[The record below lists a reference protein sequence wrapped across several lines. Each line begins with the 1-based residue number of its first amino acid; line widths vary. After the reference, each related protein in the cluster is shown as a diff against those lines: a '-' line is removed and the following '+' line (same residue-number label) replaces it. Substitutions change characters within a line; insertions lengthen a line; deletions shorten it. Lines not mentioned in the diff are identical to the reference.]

1 MRYEDNKIT
10 FMNMSGMYSG
20 MDDALAEY
28 ARSIMQTEYIEC
40 SEISGTECYCDD
52 RAQELLRER
61 ISEHNVSVKSLHY
74 IDNGNYHYLT
84 KIMLEHM
91 DEPFNLLVIDN
102 HPDMQSPLFGPI
114 LSCGSWVKDMLSD
127 NKYINRVCLYGVKEE
142 LITEEIMHTDRV
154 VVAKSQ
160 NGIMDA
166 LEAQIPLYISID
178 KDALDKKDYI
188 TNWDQGSMRIEE
200 LEILLK
206 ELSDSH
212 NVCGTDI
219 CGGMDSLMMEGSLQ
233 SDIDNNCNTDI
244 RILKALGCE

>member
-28 ARSIMQTEYIEC
+28 ARSVVQTEYIEC

-84 KIMLEHM
+84 KIMLERM

-102 HPDMQSPLFGPI
+102 HPDMQSPLFGSI

-160 NGIMDA
+160 NGIWMH
-166 LEAQIPLYISID
+166 LKHRFRYIYLLI
-178 KDALDKKDYI
+178 K
-188 TNWDQGSMRIEE
+188 MRLTKRI
-200 LEILLK
+200 ILPT
-206 ELSDSH
+206 
-212 NVCGTDI
+212 G
-219 CGGMDSLMMEGSLQ
+219 
-233 SDIDNNCNTDI
+233 I
-244 RILKALGCE
+244 RAA

>member
-1 MRYEDNKIT
+1 
-10 FMNMSGMYSG
+10 
-20 MDDALAEY
+20 
-28 ARSIMQTEYIEC
+28 
-40 SEISGTECYCDD
+40 
-52 RAQELLRER
+52 
-61 ISEHNVSVKSLHY
+61 
-74 IDNGNYHYLT
+74 
-84 KIMLEHM
+84 
-91 DEPFNLLVIDN
+91 
-102 HPDMQSPLFGPI
+102 
-114 LSCGSWVKDMLSD
+114 
-127 NKYINRVCLYGVKEE
+127 
-142 LITEEIMHTDRV
+142 MHTDRV

-166 LEAQIPLYISID
+166 LKAQIPLYISID

-219 CGGMDSLMMEGSLQ
+219 CGGMDSLMMAGSSQ
-233 SDIDNNCNTDI
+233 SDIDNNRNTDI

>member
-28 ARSIMQTEYIEC
+28 ARSVVQTEYIEC

-84 KIMLEHM
+84 KIMLERM

-102 HPDMQSPLFGPI
+102 HPDMQSPLFGSI

-154 VVAKSQ
+154 VVANNQ
-160 NGIMDA
+160 NEVMDS
-166 LEAQIPLYISID
+166 LEGNVPLYISID

-219 CGGMDSLMMEGSLQ
+219 CGGMDSLMMAGSSQ
-233 SDIDNNCNTDI
+233 SNIDNNCNTDI

>member
-28 ARSIMQTEYIEC
+28 ARSVVQTEYIEC

-84 KIMLEHM
+84 KIMLERM

-102 HPDMQSPLFGPI
+102 HPDMQSPLFESI

-212 NVCGTDI
+212 NVCGADI
-219 CGGMDSLMMEGSLQ
+219 CGGMDSLMMAGSF
-233 SDIDNNCNTDI
+233 DNNCNTDI

>member
-1 MRYEDNKIT
+1 MRCEDNKIT
-10 FMNMSGMYSG
+10 FINMSGMYSG

-28 ARSIMQTEYIEC
+28 ASSIMQTEYIEC

-52 RAQELLRER
+52 MAQELLRKR
-61 ISEHNVSVKSLHY
+61 ISEHDVSVKSLHY

-142 LITEEIMHTDRV
+142 LITEEIVHTDRV
-154 VVAKSQ
+154 TVAKSQ
-160 NGIMDA
+160 NDIVDA

-200 LEILLK
+200 LESLLRN
-206 ELSDSH
+206 LAGSY
-212 NVCGTDI
+212 NICGADI
-219 CGGMDSLMMEGSLQ
+219 CGGMDSQMFEAVSQ

-244 RILKALGCE
+244 RILKALGCG

>member
-1 MRYEDNKIT
+1 MRCEDNKIT
-10 FMNMSGMYSG
+10 FMNMSGVYSD
-20 MDDALAEY
+20 MDNTLAEY
-28 ARSIMQTEYIEC
+28 AGSIMQTEYIEC
-40 SEISGTECYCDD
+40 SGVSGTECYCDD
-52 RAQELLRER
+52 MAQKLLREK

-160 NGIMDA
+160 NDIVDA

-188 TNWDQGSMRIEE
+188 TNWDQGSMGIEE
-200 LEILLK
+200 LEMLLK
-206 ELSDSH
+206 ELSASY

-219 CGGMDSLMMEGSLQ
+219 CGGIDSHMKADLSQ
-233 SDIDNNCNTDI
+233 NDIDNNYHTDI

>member
-1 MRYEDNKIT
+1 MRCEDNKIT

-28 ARSIMQTEYIEC
+28 ANSIMRTEYIEC

-52 RAQELLRER
+52 RAQELLRDR
-61 ISEHNVSVKSLHY
+61 IMEHNVSAKSVHY

-91 DEPFNLLVIDN
+91 EEPFNLLVIDN

-127 NKYINRVCLYGVKEE
+127 NKHINRVCLYGVKED
-142 LITEEIMHTDRV
+142 LITEEIIHTEK
-154 VVAKSQ
+154 VAVANNK
-160 NGIMDA
+160 NEVMDS
-166 LEAQIPLYISID
+166 LEEKVPLYISID
-178 KDALDKKDYI
+178 KDALNSRDYI

-200 LEILLK
+200 MEMLLK
-206 ELSDSH
+206 ELAVSY
-212 NVCGTDI
+212 NICGTDI
-219 CGGMDSLMMEGSLQ
+219 CGGIDLHMMAGLSQ
-233 SDIDNNCNTDI
+233 SDIDNNCHTDI
-244 RILKALGCE
+244 RILKALGY